1 MFEYKKFNNII
12 NLGDHCST
20 AFMLIFFNLRKNSQP
35 FDWIVNINPQMR
47 GGGHF
52 LQVAEILKDRFCNFF
67 DKDDF
72 EQYDDGEKNRDSKE
86 LKYLNKKTGFL
97 FSHDFY
103 IDKTFARTFDD
114 VKEKYS
120 RRIKRVLK
128 FLDTKDCNNLLIFLD
143 CNHEKY
149 SQDDIKDSVISAFYE
164 LKKYFKSNLSLV
176 YFCENH
182 KIDYSFDV
190 QELSKDVIF
199 VSYNQRVD
207 GFIRYYARYYSLKNF
222 INKYI
227 CPKSN
232 TLKSRFIMFII
243 NFIPSKALRKKIR
256 EAYRRKIDCYDIP
269 VQAGV

>member
-1 MFEYKKFNNII
+1 M
-12 NLGDHCST
+12 
-20 AFMLIFFNLRKNSQP
+20 
-35 FDWIVNINPQMR
+35 
-47 GGGHF
+47 
-52 LQVAEILKDRFCNFF
+52 QVVEILKDRFCNFF

-72 EQYDDGEKNRDSKE
+72 EPYDEGEKNPDNKE
-86 LKYLNKKTGFL
+86 FKFLNKKTGFL
-97 FSHDFY
+97 FSHDFFA
-103 IDKTFARTFDD
+103 DRTFEAAFDD
-114 VKEKYS
+114 VKEKYL

-128 FLDTKDCNNLLIFLD
+128 FLDTKDYNNLLFFSD

-149 SQDDIKDSVISAFYE
+149 SENVIKDSVVSAFWE
-164 LKKYFKSNLSLV
+164 LKKHFKSNLSLV

-190 QELSKDVIF
+190 QELSNDIIF

-207 GFIRYYARYYSLKNF
+207 EFIRYYARYYSLKNF

-227 CPKSN
+227 YKKSN
-232 TLKSRFIMFII
+232 TLSSKFIMFII

-256 EAYRRKIDCYDIP
+256 ESYRRKIDYCNTP